1 MGKSPLE
8 TIKERFS
15 DKAGLVKAVRA
26 LINDDLWTDRLNSD
40 KGLDSVSNKKL
51 LRLHQ
56 VLTQVKSEFGSR
68 AKLIDAI
75 ATVQKR
81 DKDADYKSGLQRR
94 ATPQLLEI
102 LQASRKGEKRA
113 AG

>member
-15 DKAGLVKAVRA
+15 DKAGLVKAVRG
-26 LINDDLWTDRLNSD
+26 LISDELWTDRLNSD

-68 AKLIDAI
+68 TKLIDAI
-75 ATVQKR
+75 ASGQKR
-81 DKDADYKSGLQRR
+81 DKDADFKKGLERR
-94 ATPQLLEI
+94 PTPQLFEI
-102 LQASRKGEKRA
+102 LQATRKREKRA